1 VTTRPVVIAG
11 AGPAGLALGIGL
23 LTRDQEVHL
32 IERRS
37 RATFLN
43 DVGGAYELTART
55 LEHLH
60 SLGVL
65 DAVRARGTELTRFEL
80 RSLRGGVLQRLDFA
94 RGGFAVFAI
103 TRAALQGALL
113 ERFEALGGR
122 VTYEDHLSVVDVDG
136 DRVHASC
143 QSGASFST
151 GALVGADGVHSSVRR
166 LVFDSAPAIDV
177 GIAALWGRLD
187 DDAFPVDRGHSV
199 GLVGAGRS
207 LVVARAGTRERPR
220 TLFTLCS
227 SVDASPLDRHAVFRT
242 LPPQLAARLEQAH
255 DVAETRLYAQP
266 PLRSYV
272 RGPVVLLG
280 DAAHGMP
287 PFLGLGA
294 NSAIEDAS
302 LFAEALVNDRASLA
316 HLGRT
321 RAALLNPR
329 IAEARRLGAFMH
341 SRGAIGSFAFNA
353 ITRLIPSA
361 LVLWQLRALHTSPR
375 TALPAGATASR

>member
-1 VTTRPVVIAG
+1 MSTPPVVIAG
-11 AGPAGLALGIGL
+11 AGPAGLTLGIGL
-23 LTRDQEVHL
+23 LARDQEVHL

-37 RATFLN
+37 RATFLS

-55 LEHLH
+55 LAHLH
-60 SLGVL
+60 ALGVL
-65 DAVRARGTELTRFEL
+65 DAVRARGAELTRFEL

-103 TRAALQGALL
+103 TRAALQTALL

-122 VTYEDHLSVVDVDG
+122 VAYEDHLSAVDAESDL
-136 DRVHASC
+136 VHAHF
-143 QSGASFST
+143 QSGVSLET
-151 GALVGADGVHSSVRR
+151 DALVGADGVHSSVRR
-166 LVFDSAPAIDV
+166 LLFDATPAIDV

-187 DDAFPVDRGHSV
+187 DEALPLAWGRSLGV
-199 GLVGAGRS
+199 VGAGRS
-207 LVVARAGTRERPR
+207 LVVARAGTLEQPR
-220 TLFTLCS
+220 TLFTICS
-227 SVDASPLDRHAVFRT
+227 AVDASPLDREALFQAFPAH
-242 LPPQLAARLEQAH
+242 LQLGMAR

-272 RGPVVLLG
+272 QGAALLLG

-294 NSAIEDAS
+294 NSAIEDAVS
-302 LFAEALVNDRASLA
+302 FAEALAHDRASLA

-329 IAEARRLGAFMH
+329 IAEARRLGALMH
-341 SRGAIGSFAFNA
+341 ARSALGSLAFNA
-353 ITRLIPSA
+353 LTRLIPSA
-361 LVLWQLRALHTSPR
+361 LVLRQLRALHTSEPQR
-375 TALPAGATASR
+375 GLLASPMASG